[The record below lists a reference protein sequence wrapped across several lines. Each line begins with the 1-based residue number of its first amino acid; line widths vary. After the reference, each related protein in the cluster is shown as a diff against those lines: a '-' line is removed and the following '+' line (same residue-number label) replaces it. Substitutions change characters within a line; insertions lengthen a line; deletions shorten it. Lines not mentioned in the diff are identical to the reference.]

1 MGHSTHGKQ
10 LSVAFVSLGCA
21 KNLVDSERM
30 LAAIGQAGHI
40 VATPQERAQVIVVN
54 TCGFIAEACQESYEV
69 IRQALA
75 QKQTGPCRRVVVA
88 GCLPQRYGRRLLND
102 LPGIDALVGPNS
114 SRADLLWAVVGDS
127 QTAAKI
133 SLARRITR
141 LPKDTPRV
149 RITPAS
155 YTYLRISEGCS
166 QHCSFC
172 TIPAIR
178 GPYRSKSARTIIS
191 EAKELLA
198 DGVVELNII
207 GQDTSSYGCDL
218 PGTGG
223 LGDLLRRLDKLPG
236 LGWLRVL
243 YAYPS
248 SFSDDIIKAMTEAN
262 HVVHYLDLPL
272 QHINDRILQR
282 MGRRFSRARTER
294 LIERLFK
301 AMPDLALRT
310 TMIVGFPGETDSEF
324 TELLD
329 FARQVRFHALGAF
342 VFSPEP
348 GTAAAAFS
356 KQVPEN
362 LKRQRL
368 EALMQLQQQI
378 VAERNSSLIGKQINV
393 LIERSVSHGRTVG
406 RYYAQ
411 APEVDGL
418 CRIRSRQPITE
429 GRIIP
434 AVVSGYD
441 GYDLLVKPAD

>member
-1 MGHSTHGKQ
+1 
-10 LSVAFVSLGCA
+10 
-21 KNLVDSERM
+21 
-30 LAAIGQAGHI
+30 
-40 VATPQERAQVIVVN
+40 
-54 TCGFIAEACQESYEV
+54 
-69 IRQALA
+69 
-75 QKQTGPCRRVVVA
+75 VVA
-88 GCLPQRYGRRLLND
+88 GCLPQRHGRKLLED
-102 LPGIDALVGPNS
+102 LPGIDALLGPNS
-114 SRADLLWAVVGDS
+114 SRADLLRAIVGDS
-127 QTAAKI
+127 QTAPKV

-141 LPKDTPRV
+141 PPKDTPRV
-149 RITPAS
+149 RITPAP
-155 YTYLRISEGCS
+155 YAYLRISEGCS

-178 GPYRSKSARTIIS
+178 GPYRSKSARTILS

-223 LGDLLRRLDKLPG
+223 LADLLRRLDKVPG
-236 LGWLRVL
+236 LKWLRIL
-243 YAYPS
+243 YGYPS
-248 SFSDDIIKAMTEAN
+248 SLDNDTIKAIAESA

-272 QHINDRILQR
+272 QHINDRILRR

-324 TELLD
+324 NELLD

-342 VFSPEP
+342 VFSPEA
-348 GTAAAAFS
+348 GTAAAAFP

-362 LKRQRL
+362 LKRRRL
-368 EALMQLQQQI
+368 EALMQIQQHI
-378 VAERNSSLIGKQINV
+378 VVERNRSLIGKQFDV
-393 LIERSVSHGRTVG
+393 LIERSAGFGQALG

-418 CRIRSRQPITE
+418 CRIRSRRPITA
-429 GRIIP
+429 GQIIP
-434 AVVSGYD
+434 AVVTSYD
-441 GYDLLVKPAD
+441 GYDLLVKPVD

>member
-1 MGHSTHGKQ
+1 MGHGTHGKR

-40 VATPQERAQVIVVN
+40 VAAPQERAQVIVVN
-54 TCGFIAEACQESYEV
+54 TCGFISEACQESYEV

-88 GCLPQRYGRRLLND
+88 GCLPQRYGRKLLED
-102 LPGIDALVGPNS
+102 LPGIDALIGPNS
-114 SRADLLWAVVGDS
+114 SRADLLRAIVGAS
-127 QTAAKI
+127 QTAPKI

-155 YTYLRISEGCS
+155 YAYLRISEGCS

-178 GPYRSKSARTIIS
+178 GPYRSKSVRTILS

-198 DGVVELNII
+198 DGVIELNII
-207 GQDTSSYGCDL
+207 GQDTSSYGYDL
-218 PGTGG
+218 PGTGR
-223 LGDLLRRLDKLPG
+223 LADLLRRLDKLPG
-236 LGWLRVL
+236 LSWLRVL

-248 SFSDDIIKAMTEAN
+248 SFNNDIIKAMAQAD
-262 HVVHYLDLPL
+262 HIVHYLDLPL
-272 QHINDRILQR
+272 QHINDRILRR

-294 LIERLFK
+294 LIEQLFK
-301 AMPDLALRT
+301 SMPDLALRT

-329 FARQVRFHALGAF
+329 FVRQVRFQALGTF
-342 VFSPEP
+342 VFSAEP
-348 GTAAAAFS
+348 GTAAAAFP

-368 EALMQLQQQI
+368 EALMQIQQQI
-378 VAERNSSLIGKQINV
+378 VVERNRSLIGKQFDV
-393 LIERSVSHGRTVG
+393 LIERSAGLGQVSG

-418 CRIRSRQPITE
+418 CRIRSRQQIAA
-429 GRIIP
+429 GQIIP

-441 GYDLLVKPAD
+441 GYDLLVKPAN